1 MLRVT
6 IEILPHGSTEL
17 RRTLQIIDIANDG
30 TGTIEQGNYKV
41 RFNPT
46 HEWIE
51 DYIKGFP
58 RKGYTA
64 DKLLKLVLDKKYAK

>member
-6 IEILPHGSTEL
+6 IEILSHGSAEL

-30 TGTIEQGNYKV
+30 TGTIERGNYKV

-58 RKGYTA
+58 RESTA